1 MASNTNIDDIESVL
15 PAYSPKEPPPIYTAN
30 PPLQARHISWDLE
43 ASRPAPRIN
52 PDHRLPALTSP
63 AWTPLGRELRVAQL
77 QEWATGLVSSPAL
90 TYPGN
95 RNGEEVLAASLRETR
110 YPQAVVW
117 NSAPPRTATRV
128 ADARRKSCRE
138 RCLGAIFLVLII
150 VVVALATKYGRG
162 SEE

>member
-15 PAYSPKEPPPIYTAN
+15 PAYFPKEPPPIYTAS

-43 ASRPAPRIN
+43 ASRPAPGTN
-52 PDHRLPALTSP
+52 PDHRLPALTPP

-77 QEWATGLVSSPAL
+77 QEWATGLVSSPSL

-95 RNGEEVLAASLRETR
+95 RNGEEVLAASLQETR

-128 ADARRKSCRE
+128 ATVRRNSCRE
-138 RCLGAIFLVLII
+138 RFLGAIFLVLII
-150 VVVALATKYGRG
+150 VVVALATKYGR
-162 SEE
+162 